1 MHMGGLPF
9 KCAVCGHVQRLPK
22 EVKGRKFRCPGCKVR
37 LRHYEDD
44 WFEVLDKVDAKPKSD
59 DETLMPQ
66 PPKAPEETRSGHTRS
81 G

>member
-1 MHMGGLPF
+1 MSLPF
-9 KCAVCGHVQRLPK
+9 KCAVCGHVQRLPD

-44 WFEVLDKVDAKPKSD
+44 WFEVLDKNDSGQTEVRPRPPEAK
-59 DETLMPQ
+59 
-66 PPKAPEETRSGHTRS
+66 PEETKSGETRM